1 MGRRIPVLNE
11 NTLETSIL
19 MAVYNAGDVL
29 RLAIESILN
38 QTDKSWELIC
48 VDDGSTN
55 PDTGRI
61 LDEYARLDGRIK
73 VFRQANGGFFSALQ
87 TALSHAGGEYVAR
100 IDQDD
105 VMHPETLRY
114 CYSHAKQCD
123 LDFLSFRYAKWN
135 GRAKPDVTALK
146 PDMSEKLQVWDL
158 KSAHACAKDYLAS
171 FVCVHVDSWSHYMR
185 RSLAVAVPLAS
196 HTYITSLIGRI
207 HRARRWASTLTPL
220 YFYNTGIDG
229 SMMHRP
235 MSINML
241 IDQRRDI
248 MALIALQSEPEC
260 KSAPNGE
267 WKAVCQCFLL
277 NQLKI
282 YGNHQRRCYSRG
294 MLSDE
299 AYDKWMSEYATT
311 VRQVL
316 SNGRIP
322 LRWIKFR
329 QLIRYLTIV
338 LRYRPAGLGE
348 ES

>member
-1 MGRRIPVLNE
+1 MVK
-11 NTLETSIL
+11 TSIL
-19 MAVYNAGDVL
+19 MAVYNADAVL
-29 RLAIESILN
+29 RLSIGSVLN
-38 QTDKSWELIC
+38 QTDGSWELIC

-55 PDTGRI
+55 PDTVRI

-105 VMHPETLRY
+105 VMHPEALRY
-114 CYSHAKQCD
+114 CHSHAKQCD
-123 LDFLSFRYAKWN
+123 LDFLAFRYAKWN
-135 GRAKPDVTALK
+135 GLAKPDVTAFM

-158 KSAHACAKDYLAS
+158 ESAHARTKDYLAS
-171 FVCVHVDSWSHYMR
+171 LVCVHVDSWSHYMR

-196 HTYITSLIGRI
+196 HTYMASLIGRI

-229 SMMHRP
+229 SMTHRP
-235 MSINML
+235 MSIDML

-248 MALIALQSEPEC
+248 MALIALQSGSEC

-282 YGNHQRRCYSRG
+282 YGNHQRRCHSRR

-299 AYDKWMSEYATT
+299 AYGKWMAKYATT

-316 SNGRIP
+316 SDGRIP

-329 QLIRYLTIV
+329 QLIRYLAIV
-338 LRYRPAGLGE
+338 LKYRTAGQGR
-348 ES
+348 STDG